1 MSKKSQIIDIPV
13 LDVSESEEEEEI
25 VTEIVPKAKAK
36 RPVTA
41 EQKAHLDKI
50 RVKALEVKAQ
60 QKEITLKAKL
70 SKSIERNEAAKKYDD
85 YIAQKPVIAAPEPA
99 PVISVPNVPQRKIK
113 KVIYEDEEDNEN
125 LNYMLYMQ
133 NQQKLQERMLS
144 ERIKHT
150 CSAYENAMTQRR
162 Y

>member
-1 MSKKSQIIDIPV
+1 M
-13 LDVSESEEEEEI
+13 
-25 VTEIVPKAKAK
+25 
-36 RPVTA
+36 
-41 EQKAHLDKI
+41 
-50 RVKALEVKAQ
+50 KAQ

-70 SKSIERNEAAKKYDD
+70 SKSIEKNEAAKKYDD
-85 YIAQKPVIAAPEPA
+85 YIAQKPIPAPEPV
-99 PVISVPNVPQRKIK
+99 PVIAVPNVPQRKIK

-150 CSAYENAMTQRR
+150 CSQYENAMTQRR

>member
-1 MSKKSQIIDIPV
+1 MPKKSQIIDIPV

-50 RVKALEVKAQ
+50 RVKALEVKAA

-70 SKSIERNEAAKKYDD
+70 SKSIEKNEAAKKYDD
-85 YIAQKPVIAAPEPA
+85 YIAQKPIPAPEPA

-150 CSAYENAMTQRR
+150 CSQYENAMTQRR

>member
-1 MSKKSQIIDIPV
+1 M
-13 LDVSESEEEEEI
+13 
-25 VTEIVPKAKAK
+25 
-36 RPVTA
+36 
-41 EQKAHLDKI
+41 
-50 RVKALEVKAQ
+50 KAQ

-70 SKSIERNEAAKKYDD
+70 SKSIEKYEAANKYDD
-85 YIAQKPVIAAPEPA
+85 YIAQKPIPAPVIAAPEPA
-99 PVISVPNVPQRKIK
+99 PPQRKIK
-113 KVIYEDEEDNEN
+113 NVIYEDEEDNEN

-133 NQQKLQERMLS
+133 NQQKLQEHMLS